1 MGIPFLSR
9 FKAASRSTAKQLVP
23 GRNSASR
30 RAPKSDLY
38 TILGVPSHASQEE
51 IRAAYRRQA
60 GPLIDRWWLPG
71 RAERRISSLNSA
83 YEILSHPSRRAQ
95 YDAQL
100 GLGTTLLEPVA
111 DPGEID
117 HSQSPLTGPEG
128 LTGQYRRSRS
138 RGTGLLDAIVIVL
151 VVALA
156 LGTASVIVTMFS
168 PSLSGILDVTET
180 WGLTPRRRTA
190 AADSRP
196 KPQASPEIV
205 AVGQPTA
212 QPSPTSAP
220 PTGVERYAGTQ
231 LDMSDPSPPR
241 RSEITVT
248 LHLLR
253 DGQPVEG
260 ALAYLTA
267 RYRTTEER
275 WPQGTA
281 TVRTDANGVAQV
293 SFNIGD
299 ATAGVPVPVEMFT
312 LIEGQQFSWRS
323 QFIPR

>member
-1 MGIPFLSR
+1 
-9 FKAASRSTAKQLVP
+9 
-23 GRNSASR
+23 
-30 RAPKSDLY
+30 
-38 TILGVPSHASQEE
+38 
-51 IRAAYRRQA
+51 
-60 GPLIDRWWLPG
+60 
-71 RAERRISSLNSA
+71 
-83 YEILSHPSRRAQ
+83 
-95 YDAQL
+95 
-100 GLGTTLLEPVA
+100 
-111 DPGEID
+111 
-117 HSQSPLTGPEG
+117 
-128 LTGQYRRSRS
+128 
-138 RGTGLLDAIVIVL
+138 
-151 VVALA
+151 
-156 LGTASVIVTMFS
+156 
-168 PSLSGILDVTET
+168 
-180 WGLTPRRRTA
+180 
-190 AADSRP
+190 
-196 KPQASPEIV
+196 
-205 AVGQPTA
+205 
-212 QPSPTSAP
+212 
-220 PTGVERYAGTQ
+220 
-231 LDMSDPSPPR
+231 MSDPSPPR